1 MCTSLRVLLIDLL
14 VERAEFGHGG
24 NQEVIKPLAALS
36 DVEVLLVTPQMQ
48 SFDAGEKIQ
57 RDSEIKLMEED
68 VPHWDYEYEFWSE
81 KEVIMGEKNINFKR
95 ILMPMHE
102 NEKK

>member
-1 MCTSLRVLLIDLL
+1 MIDLL

-48 SFDAGEKIQ
+48 SFDAGKKTNQ
-57 RDSEIKLMEED
+57 KSEIKLMESD
-68 VPHWDYEYEFWSE
+68 VPNWDYEYEFW
-81 KEVIMGEKNINFKR
+81 GETEEI
-95 ILMPMHE
+95 
-102 NEKK
+102 

>member
-48 SFDAGEKIQ
+48 SFDAGGKIQ
-57 RDSEIKLMEED
+57 RDSEIKLM
-68 VPHWDYEYEFWSE
+68 
-81 KEVIMGEKNINFKR
+81 
-95 ILMPMHE
+95 
-102 NEKK
+102 